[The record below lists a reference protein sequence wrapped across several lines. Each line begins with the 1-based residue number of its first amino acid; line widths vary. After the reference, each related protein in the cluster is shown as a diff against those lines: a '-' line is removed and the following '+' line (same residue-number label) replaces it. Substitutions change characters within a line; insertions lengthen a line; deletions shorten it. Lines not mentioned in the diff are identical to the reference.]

1 MSLSKNIATAK
12 EILIFS
18 LPIIAG
24 QIGQMLFGVGDI
36 MVAGRYSSLAVAS
49 IGVAATIF
57 APFLMIGIGVLLCT
71 GPLASQLKGEG
82 KNDPSLLFNAYY
94 VSFFISLVLSTVL
107 FFADLY
113 IGYFKLT
120 PEITPHVITF
130 LQITSISLLPAF
142 IFQATKDYLQ
152 AQGFIYA
159 PNAIILF
166 FNVVNVLLNIFFMF
180 GYGEFQGFGI
190 KGAAIATCICRFLM
204 AITVFTYMRSVTPF
218 KMEQNIVTIKK
229 ILKLG
234 TPIAFA
240 LLCEVL
246 IFSVVTV
253 LVGGMSLIAGAAQ
266 SLVINITS
274 LTFMVPLA
282 LGSAISV
289 LVGEQFGRKS
299 LEGIIRYSTGAITLV
314 LFLQVLFAAIY
325 LLVPTQVMGLATL
338 DQPVI
343 IYGAALLFW
352 VGIFQIPDGVQVV
365 LSGVMRGLNE
375 TKIPMILGLIS
386 YWVIGLPTGAW
397 LAYQRGM
404 EARGLWIGLAIG
416 LTCMCIFLVLYYQ
429 NRIRKLR
436 LTIQN

>member
-12 EILIFS
+12 EIFVFS
-18 LPIIAG
+18 IPIIAG
-24 QIGQMLFGVGDI
+24 QIGQMLFGVGDV

-57 APFLMIGIGVLLCT
+57 APFLILGIGVLLCT

-82 KNDPSLLFNAYY
+82 KKDPGLLFNAYY
-94 VSFFISLVLSTVL
+94 VSFFISLILSTIL
-107 FFADLY
+107 YFADLY
-113 IGYFKLT
+113 IGHFKLT

-130 LQITSISLLPAF
+130 LQITSISLFPALV
-142 IFQATKDYLQ
+142 FQATKDYLQ
-152 AQGFIYA
+152 ALGNTIA
-159 PNAIILF
+159 PNVIILL
-166 FNVVNVLLNIFFMF
+166 FNIINVLLNIFLMF
-180 GYGEFQGFGI
+180 GYGSFEGFGI
-190 KGAAIATCICRFLM
+190 KGAAIATCICRFMM
-204 AITVFTYMRSVTPF
+204 AITVFVYMKRVTDF
-218 KMEQNIVTIKK
+218 KVEQNIETVKK
-229 ILKLG
+229 ILRLG
-234 TPIAFA
+234 SPIAFA

-253 LVGGMSLIAGAAQ
+253 LVGGMSLVAGAAQ

-282 LGSAISV
+282 LGSSISV
-289 LVGEQFGRKS
+289 LIGEQFGKKS
-299 LEGIIRYSTGAITLV
+299 LAGIIRYSMGAITLV
-314 LFLQVLFAAIY
+314 LILQVLFALLY
-325 LLVPTQVMGLATL
+325 LLIPTQVMGLATT
-338 DQPVI
+338 DRDVI
-343 IYGAALLFW
+343 LYGSALLFW

-386 YWVIGLPTGAW
+386 YWVIGLPIGAFF
-397 LAYQRGM
+397 AYQRGL

-416 LTCMCIFLVLYYQ
+416 LTCMCVCLVIFYQ
-429 NRIRKLR
+429 TRIKKLR

>member
-1 MSLSKNIATAK
+1 MSLSKNITTAK
-12 EILIFS
+12 EIFIFS
-18 LPIIAG
+18 IPIIAG
-24 QIGQMLFGVGDI
+24 QIGQMLFGVGDV

-57 APFLMIGIGVLLCT
+57 APFLILGIGVLLCT

-82 KNDPSLLFNAYY
+82 KKDPALLFNAYY
-94 VSFFISLVLSTVL
+94 VSFFISLILSTIL
-107 FFADLY
+107 YFADFY

-130 LQITSISLLPAF
+130 LQITSISLFPAF

-152 AQGFIYA
+152 AQGNTFA
-159 PNAIILF
+159 PNIIILV
-166 FNVVNVLLNIFFMF
+166 FNVINVLLNIFFMF
-180 GYGEFQGFGI
+180 GYGSFAGFGI

-204 AITVFTYMRSVTPF
+204 AITVFIYMKRVTEF
-218 KMEQNIVTIKK
+218 KIEQNTQTIKK

-234 TPIAFA
+234 SPIAFA

-253 LVGGMSLIAGAAQ
+253 LVGGMSLVAGAAQ

-282 LGSAISV
+282 LGSSISV
-289 LVGEQFGRKS
+289 LIGEQFGKKS
-299 LEGIIRYSTGAITLV
+299 LSGIIRYSTGSITLV
-314 LFLQVLFAAIY
+314 LFLQILFALIY
-325 LLVPTQVMGLATL
+325 LLIPNQVMAIATV
-338 DQPVI
+338 DRDVI
-343 IYGAALLFW
+343 LYGSALLFW

-375 TKIPMILGLIS
+375 TKVPMMLGLIS
-386 YWVIGLPTGAW
+386 YWMIGLPIGVF
-397 LAYQRGM
+397 LAYQRGL

-416 LTCMCIFLVLYYQ
+416 LTCMCILLMIFYQ
-429 NRIRKLR
+429 NRIKKLR
-436 LTIQN
+436 RTIQN